1 MVIDTSALIAYLEQ
15 EPEAP
20 RIEAALLGASQLLI
34 SVASVVEVGIV
45 ESRRGEPAG
54 RELDLLLHRLGVK
67 IVPMSEAHAELAR
80 SAWRRFGKGRHP
92 AGLNFSD
99 CFAYALAADTG
110 EPLLFVGG
118 DFALTDI
125 AAVL

>member
-34 SVASVVEVGIV
+34 SVASVVEVGIVV

-99 CFAYALAADTG
+99 CFA
-110 EPLLFVGG
+110 
-118 DFALTDI
+118 
-125 AAVL
+125 